1 LFEWEDEVVVTV
13 IEAGIDCSVVT
24 AALQAAL
31 AVIRSSIITR
41 HLFMRWFVDNVVVG
55 YCSTDRCSSLPTSRG
70 RRGEMRRCVVTYKV
84 SRYVSRE

>member
-31 AVIRSSIITR
+31 AAIRSSIITR
-41 HLFMRWFVDNVVVG
+41 HNL
-55 YCSTDRCSSLPTSRG
+55 
-70 RRGEMRRCVVTYKV
+70 
-84 SRYVSRE
+84 